1 MVNEQEL
8 IELLRKTTAAS
19 EKMISAWEDQ
29 YEIST
34 ELKATIEKAN
44 KLLQKLDQDK
54 AFQEEPD
61 ILPEWHLKKYEP
73 SLDELM
79 YRRSIRKLKQE
90 MILKGSSGV
99 ITSYSFSVQ
108 PNTRR

>member
-54 AFQEEPD
+54 AF
-61 ILPEWHLKKYEP
+61 
-73 SLDELM
+73 
-79 YRRSIRKLKQE
+79 
-90 MILKGSSGV
+90 
-99 ITSYSFSVQ
+99 
-108 PNTRR
+108 